1 MEQVPVAFK
10 PYRAS
15 ASAGSDIAKSHVQL
29 NAGENSGLR
38 MKGVKQ
44 WLRTG
49 FLAAMAVGGWCVLSP
64 LTPPPGAAPQPA
76 PPAKTSPT
84 PSTPERHEYTLLFT
98 GDVMLSRSVGSR
110 METQKDWSLPFHLI
124 ADTLRN
130 ADLRYCNLE
139 CPVSDCGH
147 NLHHL
152 YSFRADPRALEGLKT
167 AGFNVVSQA
176 NNHTYD
182 WGAEALLDS
191 LERLRAAGI
200 QPVGAGQ
207 NILAAHYPLLV
218 NVAGLRIAFLAY
230 VDIDPKEAAAGVD
243 RPGVAWLDPAQA
255 LADIRFARSLADLVI
270 VCPHWGVE
278 YASKPASNQVEL
290 AHQMIDAGA
299 DIIVGSHPHVVQ
311 PLEEYHDHW
320 IAYSL
325 GNFVFDQQ
333 DSATHRGLMLRVTV
347 RDKQIADVLPIPI
360 KINSSFQASLVPMDE
375 RPRRATLAARSA
387 VAPHT
392 SE

>member
-1 MEQVPVAFK
+1 M
-10 PYRAS
+10 
-15 ASAGSDIAKSHVQL
+15 KSVIEAMAAHGL
-29 NAGENSGLR
+29 SG
-38 MKGVKQ
+38 
-44 WLRTG
+44 
-49 FLAAMAVGGWCVLSP
+49 FAMAVGGWCVLSP
-64 LTPPPGAAPQPA
+64 LTPPQDAAPPQTSSAQTPA
-76 PPAKTSPT
+76 A
-84 PSTPERHEYTLLFT
+84 PSAPERREYTLLFT
-98 GDVMLSRSVGSR
+98 GDVMLSRAVGSR
-110 METQKDWSLPFHLI
+110 MEAQKDWSLPFHLI
-124 ADTLRN
+124 ADTLRS

-139 CPVSDCGH
+139 CPVSDRGR

-152 YSFRADPRALEGLKT
+152 YSFRADPRVIEGLKA

-182 WGAEALLDS
+182 WGPEALLDS

-218 NVAGLRIAFLAY
+218 NVGGLRIAFLAY

-255 LADIRFARSLADLVI
+255 LADIRFARPLADLVI

-278 YASKPASNQVEL
+278 YALKPTRDQVEL

-299 DIIVGSHPHVVQ
+299 DMIVGSHPHVVQ
-311 PLEEYHDHW
+311 PVEKYHDHW

-325 GNFVFDQQ
+325 GNFIFDQQ
-333 DSATHRGLMLRVTV
+333 NPNTHRGLML
-347 RDKQIADVLPIPI
+347 QS
-360 KINSSFQASLVPMDE
+360 N
-375 RPRRATLAARSA
+375 RAR
-387 VAPHT
+387 
-392 SE
+392 